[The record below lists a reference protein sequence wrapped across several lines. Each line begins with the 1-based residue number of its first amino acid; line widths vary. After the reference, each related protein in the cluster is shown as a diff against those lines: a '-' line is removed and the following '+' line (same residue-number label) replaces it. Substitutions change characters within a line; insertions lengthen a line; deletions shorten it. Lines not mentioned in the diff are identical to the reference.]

1 MYNKYIIMSDNKEI
15 KVKKPRKVKNV
26 LSIPEMIEQL
36 KTMIKDNEEEIKV
49 MLEEIEEI
57 KKENQEAFDQIVELE
72 KLKDTPPQE
81 KKTKTVKKQVSHA
94 ATTTTL
100 NFD

>member
-1 MYNKYIIMSDNKEI
+1 MSDNKEI

-81 KKTKTVKKQVSHA
+81 KKTKTKTVKKQVSHA